1 MLLEKLVVGHL
12 DTNCYIIASDI
23 SKKAA
28 IVDPGGDIDRI
39 IEKINENSLDV
50 KYIINTHGHHDHI
63 AFDDEAAKLTGAIVC
78 VHKDDLSLLSQP
90 FDNLSFFSGEEFKI
104 QTDKIELEDDQ
115 ILELDDIKI
124 RIIHT
129 PGHTK
134 GSISLLVENKLF
146 TGDLLFKNSVGRTDF
161 IGGSFEEL
169 QESLKKISLLPDST
183 EVYPGHGPETT
194 LIEEKRNNPYFNI

>member
-23 SKKAA
+23 SKKAVV
-28 IVDPGGDIDRI
+28 VDPGGDIDRI

-63 AFDDEAAKLTGAIVC
+63 AFDDELSKVTGAIVC

-90 FDNLSFFSGEEFKI
+90 FDNLSFFSGEEFRV
-104 QTDKIELEDDQ
+104 QTDKIELEDNQ
-115 ILELDDIKI
+115 VLELDDIKI
-124 RIIHT
+124 QIIHT

-134 GSISLLVENKLF
+134 GSISLLMENKLF

-169 QESLKKISLLPDST
+169 QESLKRISLLPDST